1 MTTPRANHTAT
12 LLSDGRVL
20 IAGGDRGRNS
30 ALGSTEIYDPKT
42 NRFTRAANLHDARCQ
57 HTTALL
63 ADGRVLIAGGSRK
76 PDHDDPL
83 ASVEIYDPRSG
94 SFTEAGRLAGPRSKL
109 PDSATLLDGRVL
121 VVGGAPSAEVYDPKS
136 GSFRP
141 ADGTLDA
148 ARYYP
153 ASVQLM
159 DGTVRIFGGYDSH
172 SVSTAKTWIYR
183 P

>member
-1 MTTPRANHTAT
+1 MT
-12 LLSDGRVL
+12 
-20 IAGGDRGRNS
+20 
-30 ALGSTEIYDPKT
+30 
-42 NRFTRAANLHDARCQ
+42 
-57 HTTALL
+57 
-63 ADGRVLIAGGSRK
+63 
-76 PDHDDPL
+76 
-83 ASVEIYDPRSG
+83 
-94 SFTEAGRLAGPRSKL
+94 
-109 PDSATLLDGRVL
+109 VL